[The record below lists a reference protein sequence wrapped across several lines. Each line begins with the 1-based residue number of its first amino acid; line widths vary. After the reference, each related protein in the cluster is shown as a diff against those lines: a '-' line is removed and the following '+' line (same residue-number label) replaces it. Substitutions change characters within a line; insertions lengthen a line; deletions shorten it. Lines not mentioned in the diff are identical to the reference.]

1 MNMLAALFAGA
12 ALLAGAVL
20 AGYRMRT
27 RGPAAA
33 GKSVFLAGF
42 AGVLLVSS
50 LGVYATLGRW
60 SDWDKAEVDHDVDY
74 LLAAKLT
81 DARPSGPNDPRQRIR
96 SASSSHWSRSKW
108 AGTRMQSRRLT
119 AASASREKL
128 PSCWASRSS
137 PSTIAT
143 AGSSPP
149 RRRAAVGRV
158 FDMNPLEVRTRM
170 LLGQDAFLN
179 GRYAEA
185 VGHWRMLLDAGAA
198 PDKERAL
205 KTAIAKAEARMTR

>member
-33 GKSVFLAGF
+33 GKSVLLAGF

-81 DARPSGPNDPRQRIR
+81 DARRLVQMTPDSAYAQQQLALVSLEVGRYEDAVSAIDRSISIAGETPELLGIKVFAQYYRDGRQF
-96 SASSSHWSRSKW
+96 APE
-108 AGTRMQSRRLT
+108 TQ
-119 AASASREKL
+119 
-128 PSCWASRSS
+128 
-137 PSTIAT
+137 
-143 AGSSPP
+143 
-149 RRRAAVGRV
+149 AAVGRV

>member
-81 DARPSGPNDPRQRIR
+81 DARRLVQMTPD
-96 SASSSHWSRSKW
+96 SAYAQQQLALVSLEV
-108 AGTRMQSRRLT
+108 RMQSRRLT

-149 RRRAAVGRV
+149 RRRPPSGGCS
-158 FDMNPLEVRTRM
+158 T
-170 LLGQDAFLN
+170 
-179 GRYAEA
+179 
-185 VGHWRMLLDAGAA
+185 
-198 PDKERAL
+198 
-205 KTAIAKAEARMTR
+205 

>member
-60 SDWDKAEVDHDVDY
+60 SDW
-74 LLAAKLT
+74 T
-81 DARPSGPNDPRQRIR
+81 RQR
-96 SASSSHWSRSKW
+96 S
-108 AGTRMQSRRLT
+108 TT
-119 AASASREKL
+119 T
-128 PSCWASRSS
+128 
-137 PSTIAT
+137 STIC
-143 AGSSPP
+143 SP
-149 RRRAAVGRV
+149 RS
-158 FDMNPLEVRTRM
+158 
-170 LLGQDAFLN
+170 
-179 GRYAEA
+179 
-185 VGHWRMLLDAGAA
+185 
-198 PDKERAL
+198 
-205 KTAIAKAEARMTR
+205 

>member
-81 DARPSGPNDPRQRIR
+81 DARRLVQMTPDSAYAQQRARTGLARSGP
-96 SASSSHWSRSKW
+96 
-108 AGTRMQSRRLT
+108 
-119 AASASREKL
+119 
-128 PSCWASRSS
+128 
-137 PSTIAT
+137 
-143 AGSSPP
+143 
-149 RRRAAVGRV
+149 
-158 FDMNPLEVRTRM
+158 VRGCS
-170 LLGQDAFLN
+170 LGD
-179 GRYAEA
+179 
-185 VGHWRMLLDAGAA
+185 
-198 PDKERAL
+198 
-205 KTAIAKAEARMTR
+205 

>member
-81 DARPSGPNDPRQRIR
+81 DARRLVQMTPD
-96 SASSSHWSRSKW
+96 SAYAQQQLALVSLEVGRYEDAVSAIDRGRNSRA
-108 AGTRMQSRRLT
+108 AGHQGLRPVLSRRQ
-119 AASASREKL
+119 AVR
-128 PSCWASRSS
+128 PRD
-137 PSTIAT
+137 
-143 AGSSPP
+143 AG
-149 RRRAAVGRV
+149 RRRAG
-158 FDMNPLEVRTRM
+158 VRH
-170 LLGQDAFLN
+170 
-179 GRYAEA
+179 E
-185 VGHWRMLLDAGAA
+185 
-198 PDKERAL
+198 PP
-205 KTAIAKAEARMTR
+205 

>member
-12 ALLAGAVL
+12 ALL

-81 DARPSGPNDPRQRIR
+81 DARRLVQMTPDSAYAQQQLALVSLEVGRYEDAVSAIDRSISIAGETPELLGIKVFAQYYRDGRQF
-96 SASSSHWSRSKW
+96 
-108 AGTRMQSRRLT
+108 
-119 AASASREKL
+119 
-128 PSCWASRSS
+128 
-137 PSTIAT
+137 
-143 AGSSPP
+143 
-149 RRRAAVGRV
+149 AVGRV

>member
-60 SDWDKAEVDHDVDY
+60 SDWDKAV
-74 LLAAKLT
+74 
-81 DARPSGPNDPRQRIR
+81 
-96 SASSSHWSRSKW
+96 SRSCQTGAR
-108 AGTRMQSRRLT
+108 AG
-119 AASASREKL
+119 
-128 PSCWASRSS
+128 RSHR
-137 PSTIAT
+137 
-143 AGSSPP
+143 GNLQ
-149 RRRAAVGRV
+149 G
-158 FDMNPLEVRTRM
+158 
-170 LLGQDAFLN
+170 
-179 GRYAEA
+179 
-185 VGHWRMLLDAGAA
+185 
-198 PDKERAL
+198 
-205 KTAIAKAEARMTR
+205 

>member
-81 DARPSGPNDPRQRIR
+81 DARRLVQMTPDSAYAQQQLALVSLEVGRYEDAVSAIDRSISIAGETPELLGIKVFAQYYRDGRQF
-96 SASSSHWSRSKW
+96 APE
-108 AGTRMQSRRLT
+108 TQ
-119 AASASREKL
+119 
-128 PSCWASRSS
+128 
-137 PSTIAT
+137 
-143 AGSSPP
+143 
-149 RRRAAVGRV
+149 AAVGRV
-158 FDMNPLEVRTRM
+158 FDMNPLRSAPGCSSVRTPSSTADTPKRLAIGGCFWM
-170 LLGQDAFLN
+170 RERLPT
-179 GRYAEA
+179 RS
-185 VGHWRMLLDAGAA
+185 A
-198 PDKERAL
+198 PSRLRLPKP
-205 KTAIAKAEARMTR
+205 KPG

>member
-81 DARPSGPNDPRQRIR
+81 DARRLVQMTPDSAYAQQQLALVSLEVGRYEDAVSAIDRSISIAGETPELLGIKVFAQYYRDGRQFAPETQAAPGCSSVRTPSSTADTPKRLAIGGCFWMRERLPTR
-96 SASSSHWSRSKW
+96 SAPSRL
-108 AGTRMQSRRLT
+108 RLP
-119 AASASREKL
+119 K
-128 PSCWASRSS
+128 PK
-137 PSTIAT
+137 P
-143 AGSSPP
+143 G
-149 RRRAAVGRV
+149 
-158 FDMNPLEVRTRM
+158 
-170 LLGQDAFLN
+170 
-179 GRYAEA
+179 
-185 VGHWRMLLDAGAA
+185 
-198 PDKERAL
+198 
-205 KTAIAKAEARMTR
+205 